1 MLKITILLKFWK
13 CNKFISSPGKGKWK
27 NDMVNKSNDVIKP
40 KIIVVP
46 ILKNVEETIAGIT
59 SKKEKGLKIPPVK

>member
-1 MLKITILLKFWK
+1 
-13 CNKFISSPGKGKWK
+13 
-27 NDMVNKSNDVIKP
+27 MVNKSNDVIKP

-59 SKKEKGLKIPPVK
+59 KRKEKGLKIPPVKQRRALNCNKSIRRKGAA

>member
-1 MLKITILLKFWK
+1 M
-13 CNKFISSPGKGKWK
+13 K
-27 NDMVNKSNDVIKP
+27 NDIVNKRSDVIKP

-59 SKKEKGLKIPPVK
+59 NRKEKD

>member
-1 MLKITILLKFWK
+1 M
-13 CNKFISSPGKGKWK
+13 SSPGKGKWK
-27 NDMVNKSNDVIKP
+27 NEIVNNSNDVINP

-59 SKKEKGLKIPPVK
+59 NKKEKGLNIPPVK

>member
-1 MLKITILLKFWK
+1 
-13 CNKFISSPGKGKWK
+13 
-27 NDMVNKSNDVIKP
+27 MVNNSYVVIKP

-59 SKKEKGLKIPPVK
+59 NRKEKGLKIPPVK

>member
-1 MLKITILLKFWK
+1 
-13 CNKFISSPGKGKWK
+13 
-27 NDMVNKSNDVIKP
+27 MVNKSNDVIKP

-59 SKKEKGLKIPPVK
+59 NRKEKGLKIPPVN

>member
-1 MLKITILLKFWK
+1 MI
-13 CNKFISSPGKGKWK
+13 
-27 NDMVNKSNDVIKP
+27 NKSNDVIKP

-46 ILKNVEETIAGIT
+46 MLRNVEETIAGIT